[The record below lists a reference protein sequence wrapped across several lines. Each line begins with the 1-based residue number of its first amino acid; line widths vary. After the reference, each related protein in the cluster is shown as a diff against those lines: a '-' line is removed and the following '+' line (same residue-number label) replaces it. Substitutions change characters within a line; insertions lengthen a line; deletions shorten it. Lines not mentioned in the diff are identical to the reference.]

1 MDDKET
7 LHGLAAIRKERMEKA
22 IKMKQ
27 EGVNPYPHYF
37 ECTTTN
43 KKILDSHQKLKP
55 GEKTSD
61 NVSIAGRIM
70 TMRIMGKAGF
80 ADLLDASGKIQ
91 IYVRKD
97 EIGDKSYSQFC
108 ETDIGDFFGVHGTV
122 FRTKTGETS
131 VWASDL
137 VLLSK
142 SIRPLPEK
150 WHGLKDVEARY
161 RMRYLDLLVN
171 SSVRDIFKKRT
182 EFIQRIRNYFI
193 SRGFLEVETPMMQ
206 THAGGAM
213 AKPFVTFHNALD
225 MHLYMRIAPEL
236 YLKRLLVGGIEK
248 VFELGRSFRNE
259 GISTRHNPEFTMLEV
274 YQAYI
279 DYHKVMDMCEELITE
294 VLGCS
299 DKEVIEYQGKK
310 IELKRPWPRVSL
322 NELIKKYAGVDLEKQ
337 ELTSAAKQVGIEI
350 TEGTPKHKILDH
362 IFDQFAKEHLINPVF
377 VTEWPQEFSPLAK
390 AMDDDPSKAE
400 RFELYIGGLE
410 LANGYSELN
419 DPEAQR
425 RNMEL
430 QGDVDEDYVSALEYG
445 MPPAGGLGIGIDRL
459 VMLACNASSIRDVIL
474 FPCLRPRE
482 SL

>member
-1 MDDKET
+1 MDKET
-7 LHGLAAIRKERMEKA
+7 LHGLAAIRKERLAKA
-22 IKMKQ
+22 NRMRQDGI
-27 EGVNPYPHYF
+27 NPYPHYF
-37 ECTTTN
+37 ERTTTN
-43 KKILDSHQKLKP
+43 RKILDSYQGLKP

-61 NVSIAGRIM
+61 KVSVAGRIM
-70 TMRIMGKAGF
+70 TMRVMGKAAF

-91 IYVRKD
+91 IYIRKE
-97 EIGDKSYSQFC
+97 EISDKSYNQFC
-108 ETDIGDFFGVHGTV
+108 EIDIGDFLGVHGTV
-122 FRTKTGETS
+122 FRTRTGEIS
-131 VWASDL
+131 VWVLDI

-142 SIRPLPEK
+142 SLRPLPEK
-150 WHGLKDVEARY
+150 WHGLKDIEARY

-171 SSVRDIFKKRT
+171 SSVRDIFKKRS
-182 EFIQRIRNYFI
+182 ELIQQIRNYFI

-206 THAGGAM
+206 ARAGGAI

-248 VFELGRSFRNE
+248 IFELNRSFRNE

-279 DYHKVMDMCEELITE
+279 DYHKVMDMCEEFITE

-299 DKEVIEYQGKK
+299 NKEVIEYQGKK
-310 IELKRPWPRVSL
+310 IELKHQWPRVPL
-322 NELIKKYAGVDLEKQ
+322 NELIKKYTGVDLEKQ
-337 ELTSAAKQVGIEI
+337 ELMTAAKHLGIEI
-350 TEGTPKHKILDH
+350 AKDTPKHKILDH
-362 IFDQFAKEHLINPVF
+362 IFDQFVKEHLINPVF
-377 VTEWPQEFSPLAK
+377 VTDWPQEFSPLAK
-390 AMDDDPSKAE
+390 TMNDDQSKAE

-410 LANGYSELN
+410 IANGYSELN

-430 QGDVDEDYVSALEYG
+430 QGDVDEDYISALEYG
-445 MPPAGGLGIGIDRL
+445 MPPAGGLGVGVDRL
-459 VMLACNASSIRDVIL
+459 AMLACNVSSIREVIL

-482 SL
+482 NL

>member
-1 MDDKET
+1 MNEDT
-7 LHGLAAIRKERMEKA
+7 LHGLAAIRKERLAKA
-22 IKMKQ
+22 IRMKQ
-27 EGVNPYPHYF
+27 EGINPYPHCF
-37 ECTTTN
+37 ERTTTN
-43 KKILDSHQKLKP
+43 KKILDSHQGLKP

-61 NVSIAGRIM
+61 KVSVAGRIM
-70 TMRIMGKAGF
+70 TMRVMGKAAF
-80 ADLLDASGKIQ
+80 ADLLDASGKVQ
-91 IYVRKD
+91 IYIRKD
-97 EIGDKSYSQFC
+97 EIGDKPYSQFC
-108 ETDIGDFFGVHGTV
+108 EADIGDFLGVHGTV
-122 FRTKTGETS
+122 FRTRTGETS
-131 VWASDL
+131 IWASNI

-142 SIRPLPEK
+142 SLRPLPEK
-150 WHGLKDVEARY
+150 WHGLKDVEVRY
-161 RMRYLDLLVN
+161 RRRYLDLLVN
-171 SSVRDIFKKRT
+171 SPVKDTFRKRA
-182 EFIQRIRNYFI
+182 ELIQRIRNYFI

-206 THAGGAM
+206 AHAGGAI
-213 AKPFVTFHNALD
+213 AKPFVTFHHALD

-248 VFELGRSFRNE
+248 VFELNRSFRNE

-294 VLGCS
+294 ALGCS
-299 DKEVIEYQGKK
+299 SDATTIEYQGEK
-310 IELKRPWPRVSL
+310 IDLKHHWPRVSL

-337 ELTSAAKQVGIEI
+337 ELTSAAKQLGIEI
-350 TEGTPKHKILDH
+350 TEDMPKHKILDH
-362 IFDQFAKEHLINPVF
+362 IFDQFVKGHLINPVF
-377 VTEWPQEFSPLAK
+377 VTDWPQEFSPLAK
-390 AMDDDPSKAE
+390 TMNDDSSKAE

-482 SL
+482 K